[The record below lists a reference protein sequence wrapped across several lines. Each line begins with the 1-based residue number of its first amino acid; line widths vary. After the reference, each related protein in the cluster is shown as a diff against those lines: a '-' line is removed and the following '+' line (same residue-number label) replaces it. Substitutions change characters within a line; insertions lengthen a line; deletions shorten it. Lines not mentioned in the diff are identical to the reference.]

1 MLLDQ
6 NNANHDTV
14 HQTGQTPFELVNTS
28 EHEEVADTLPERN
41 INPSVDYE
49 SGRTP
54 FPRLENSRVTAYPG
68 QEEWHNP
75 NAILGHRKVL
85 SQSFTTEPPP
95 SIRAVTQKD
104 PPVLT
109 CRPPQV
115 ASYHLH
121 TREPPSAVNCWVLAH
136 AFSDLPPTSTTTCPP
151 TNSLLVSNS

>member
-14 HQTGQTPFELVNTS
+14 HQTGQKPFELANTS

-54 FPRLENSRVTAYPG
+54 FPRLENSRMTAFPG
-68 QEEWHNP
+68 REEWHNP
-75 NAILGHRKVL
+75 NAILEHRKVL
-85 SQSFTTEPPP
+85 SQSFTAEPPP
-95 SIRAVTQKD
+95 AIRA
-104 PPVLT
+104 
-109 CRPPQV
+109 PPQV
-115 ASYHLH
+115 ASYDLH

-151 TNSLLVSNS
+151 TNPLLVSNG